1 LITGLSANARTCRPA
16 LRGKTTYWKD
26 TEKAQEIVTDKDVM
40 RFCDFYYYQPKS
52 STPPKTTSA
61 SLRTI
66 HVKQPENA
74 DLDYAKK
81 LLEEIEKKSNS
92 LVKKPKKELEF
103 EINLSIIDNKV
114 PAEEPNL

>member
-1 LITGLSANARTCRPA
+1 
-16 LRGKTTYWKD
+16 
-26 TEKAQEIVTDKDVM
+26 M
-40 RFCDFYYYQPKS
+40 
-52 STPPKTTSA
+52 
-61 SLRTI
+61 
-66 HVKQPENA
+66 VKQPENA

-103 EINLSIIDNKV
+103 EINLSIIGNKV